1 MSISSLTFNNKIKRK
16 KVEYT
21 MSEVKKQK
29 QSSAIL
35 NIIVIILGAY
45 FLFLAIIQ
53 TLSYVG
59 ISIALPSEVAAFAG
73 LLGGGSMLVSYVL
86 GFWAFIAGFGL
97 FREEEWAMGIGLAI
111 LSLMAVVSLSY
122 LLPLLTVP
130 SWYAVW
136 TSWIYVIALVISV
149 IGFLYLLITS
159 RRYD

>member
-1 MSISSLTFNNKIKRK
+1 
-16 KVEYT
+16 
-21 MSEVKKQK
+21 MSETKKRK
-29 QSSAIL
+29 QSSALL

-53 TLSYVG
+53 TLDYVG
-59 ISIALPSEVAAFAG
+59 IHIALPVAVEEFAG
-73 LLGGGSMLVSYVL
+73 LLGSGSMLVSYVL

-122 LLPLLTVP
+122 LLPWFGVAT
-130 SWYAVW
+130 WYTVW
-136 TSWIYVIALVISV
+136 TTWIYIVALAISV
-149 IGFLYLLITS
+149 IGFFYLLITS

>member
-53 TLSYVG
+53 TLSYLG

>member
-130 SWYAVW
+130 SWYTAW
-136 TSWIYVIALVISV
+136 TSWIYVIALAISV
-149 IGFLYLLITS
+149 IGFFYLLITS